1 MPAPLMEPHLGAAI
15 YGDPVY
21 LGTIA
26 ATTTS
31 KNNHDTGT
39 PFNDTDEALKGKLLL
54 VQPDVACYV
63 RQADTN
69 AGTASS
75 TNGVKLA
82 ADQLF
87 YVSMRSNK
95 GWLACVSVSGS
106 VNLRVFEMNG

>member
-31 KNNHDTGT
+31 KNNHSTGT
-39 PFNDTDEALKGKLLL
+39 AFNNTGEALKGKLLL

-63 RQADTN
+63 RQVSAND
-69 AGTASS
+69 GTASS

-82 ADQLF
+82 ADQIF
-87 YVSMRSNK
+87 YLSMRSTK
-95 GWLACVSVSGS
+95 GWLACVSVSGT